1 VGSADGSNEV
11 TKMSELSKILD
22 ELILEDGRKAYQI
35 AEAANISPQLLT
47 TYRRSNN
54 RSLPWVRLEKVL
66 AVLGYEL
73 DVMKK

>member
-1 VGSADGSNEV
+1 M
-11 TKMSELSKILD
+11 TLSEILD
-22 ELILEDGRKAYQI
+22 ELVKEDPRMAWEI

-73 DVMKK
+73 DVLKK

>member
-1 VGSADGSNEV
+1 
-11 TKMSELSKILD
+11 MSELSKILD

-35 AEAANISPQLLT
+35 AKAANISPQLLT

-66 AVLGYEL
+66 KVMGYEL
-73 DVMKK
+73 EIVRAG

>member
-1 VGSADGSNEV
+1 MGTADGSNEV

>member
-1 VGSADGSNEV
+1 
-11 TKMSELSKILD
+11 MSELSKILD

-73 DVMKK
+73 DVLKK